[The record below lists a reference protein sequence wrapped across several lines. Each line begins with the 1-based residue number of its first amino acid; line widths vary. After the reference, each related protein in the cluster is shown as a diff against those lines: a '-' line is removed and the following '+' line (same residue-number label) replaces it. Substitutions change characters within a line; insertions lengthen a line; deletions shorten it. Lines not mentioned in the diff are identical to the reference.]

1 MSEGKA
7 KACTACSK
15 ELPLSSF
22 HRDARSRDGRR
33 SRCSSCISSRARED
47 ALKEPVVDPLMTHK
61 ECPRCDREGRPS
73 LLPLRAFGVARRRK
87 DGKNSW
93 CKSCCSEASLAW
105 QKTEVGRIK
114 HIEAVKRYRERMR
127 FRGVPCS

>member
-1 MSEGKA
+1 MSDGKA
-7 KACTACSK
+7 KECTSCSK
-15 ELPLSSF
+15 KLPLSSF
-22 HRDARSRDGRR
+22 HRDARSRDGR
-33 SRCSSCISSRARED
+33 
-47 ALKEPVVDPLMTHK
+47 EPVVDPLMTHK

-73 LLPLRAFGVARRRK
+73 LLPLGAFGVARRRK

-93 CKSCCSEASLAW
+93 CRSCCSEASLAW
-105 QKTEVGRIK
+105 QKTEVGRLK